1 MPNPHLARAHA
12 VTEASLPAVS
22 TSDRHEPLL
31 RVQDLSVALPAG
43 GDRPFAVHEV
53 SFDLYADEIL
63 CIVGESGSGKSIS
76 ANAIMG
82 LLPHNLRPQAGRILF
97 RGQNLLALSETDLLS
112 MRGRDIGMIFQEPMS
127 ALNPLMRVGD
137 QIAEVM
143 AVHNAY
149 PGRDRLQRV
158 LELLSL
164 VGLPDPQSLQH
175 AFPFRLSGGQRQRVM
190 IAMALALEPAI
201 LIADEP
207 TTALDVTTQAQILD
221 LIRTIQRSMHM
232 AVMFITHDFGVVA
245 DIADRVMV
253 MEKGLVVEQ
262 GSASSVLNQPA
273 HPYTRRL
280 IAAVPHGESNR
291 DTDGLAGARI
301 NDPVLEVRNLRK
313 TYETARGLF
322 VKKRVVHAVDNVS
335 FSVPRGK
342 TLGIVGESGSGKSTI
357 GRCLLKLIRIDG
369 GQMLFHGRDIA
380 PLSPAQFRPLRR
392 KIQMIFQDPFASLNP
407 RHTVGRI
414 ITDGP
419 LANGV
424 PYAAAERRARELL
437 SLVGLDSSAFDRYPN
452 AFSGGQRQR
461 IGIARA
467 LALDPE
473 LLVADE
479 SVSALDV
486 SVQAQVLELLQE
498 LQSRL
503 QVSMIFITH
512 DLRVAA
518 QLCHEIIVMH
528 QGRVVEAGTPTEV
541 FEHPQHN
548 YTRALIDAIPG
559 QRWKPMA
566 SHGSHAIAT
575 DKQTPRS
582 PSQRAHPPQAADD
595 DTPEPSQDT
604 TRHD

>member
-1 MPNPHLARAHA
+1 MRESTLSRTPAATATAESARASA
-12 VTEASLPAVS
+12 R
-22 TSDRHEPLL
+22 SDPLL
-31 RVQDLSVALPAG
+31 RVQDLTVALPAG
-43 GDRPFAVHEV
+43 SDRPFAIREV
-53 SFDLYADEIL
+53 SFDLHPDEIL

-82 LLPHNLRPQAGRILF
+82 LLPHYLRPKAGRILF
-97 RGQNLLALSETDLLS
+97 RDRDLLALDETQLLAL
-112 MRGRDIGMIFQEPMS
+112 RGREIGMIFQEPMS

-143 AVHNAY
+143 AVHGAY
-149 PGRDRLQRV
+149 LGPARHPRV

-164 VGLPDPQSLQH
+164 VGLPDPESIQH
-175 AFPFRLSGGQRQRVM
+175 TYPFRLSGGQRQRVM

-262 GSASSVLNQPA
+262 GIAADVLNHPA
-273 HPYTRRL
+273 HSYTQRL
-280 IAAVPHGESNR
+280 IASVPHGERNR
-291 DTDGLAGARI
+291 DAGEPASEPASG
-301 NDPVLEVRNLRK
+301 PVLEVRNLRK

-322 VKKRVVHAVDNVS
+322 IKKRVVHAVDNVS
-335 FSVPRGK
+335 FSVPRGR

-357 GRCLLKLIRIDG
+357 GRCLLKLTGIDG
-369 GQMLFHGRDIA
+369 GQLLFHGQDIA
-380 PLSPAQFRPLRR
+380 PLTPAQFRPMRR

-424 PYAAAERRARELL
+424 PYAQAEHRARDLLRLVEL
-437 SLVGLDSSAFDRYPN
+437 DASAFDRYPN

-498 LQSRL
+498 IQRRL
-503 QVSMIFITH
+503 HVSMIFITH

-528 QGRVVEAGTPTEV
+528 QGTVVESGTPTEV
-541 FEHPQHN
+541 FEHPRHA
-548 YTRALIDAIPG
+548 YTRALIGAIPG

-566 SHGSHAIAT
+566 GAS
-575 DKQTPRS
+575 KP
-582 PSQRAHPPQAADD
+582 
-595 DTPEPSQDT
+595 
-604 TRHD
+604 